1 MSCLR
6 TINRY
11 PLSGMAKRFQSTESI
26 IVPSEDACDL
36 PILIDRVKRGYT
48 PATRVCE
55 YSSMVCSDT
64 SELLNHPPMK
74 INDPTDVPYD
84 ELNKVDVTPQDDN
97 QPVDNPKNV

>member
-1 MSCLR
+1 MSVLR
-6 TINRY
+6 TIDRY
-11 PLSGMAKRFQSTESI
+11 PLAGTAKRFQSTESI

-36 PILIDRVKRGYT
+36 PILIDRAKRGYT

-84 ELNKVDVTPQDDN
+84 ELNKVDVTQQDDN
-97 QPVDNPKNV
+97 QQVDNLQNS